1 MRRLQLLANCSK
13 KHYVCE
19 NCRIQLNASLMSI
32 NFLRNSLYKTQ
43 MSKPFTRKN
52 KGGVVADNLD
62 QIYVNKQT
70 LPVYNLIQYKFR
82 IKF

>member
-1 MRRLQLLANCSK
+1 
-13 KHYVCE
+13 
-19 NCRIQLNASLMSI
+19 MSI

-52 KGGVVADNLD
+52 KGGVVAENLD